1 MRAVILALALAACSK
16 SAPDCGKAIAGAV
29 DRIVADARPNMTPA
43 AAANIERVAP
53 QMKQSITEA
62 CVKDKW
68 APAVVACL
76 DRARS
81 VHELSECD
89 KQLTPAQRVEEHQRQ
104 DELLKAAVQPLDTGS
119 AR

>member
-1 MRAVILALALAACSK
+1 V
-16 SAPDCGKAIAGAV
+16 
-29 DRIVADARPNMTPA
+29 T
-43 AAANIERVAP
+43 
-53 QMKQSITEA
+53 
-62 CVKDKW
+62 DKW

-89 KQLTPAQRVEEHQRQ
+89 KQLTPAQRAEEHKRQ
-104 DELLKAAVQPLDTGS
+104 DELLKAAVQPLDTTVPPAAGS

>member
-1 MRAVILALALAACSK
+1 MRVVILALALAACSK
-16 SAPDCGKAIAGAV
+16 TAPECAVAISGAV
-29 DRIVADARPNMTPA
+29 DRIVADARPKMAPA

-53 QMKQSITEA
+53 KIKQSITEA
-62 CVKDKW
+62 CVNDKW

-89 KQLTPAQRVEEHQRQ
+89 KQLTPAQRAEEHKRQ
-104 DELLKAAVQPLDTGS
+104 DELLKAAVQPLDGS